1 MIAPVNLEKIAEEKC
16 TRVNDAEIL
25 VLLTAVLTFK
35 ECSSVATLLTSTT
48 AAQFVQI
55 LIYFSIYVPSVN

>member
-35 ECSSVATLLTSTT
+35 EQQRVL
-48 AAQFVQI
+48 
-55 LIYFSIYVPSVN
+55 

>member
-1 MIAPVNLEKIAEEKC
+1 MIAPLNLEKIAEEKC

-35 ECSSVATLLTSTT
+35 EQQKVL
-48 AAQFVQI
+48 
-55 LIYFSIYVPSVN
+55 